1 LKRILSRIIR
11 QKRLFINYPY
21 QELRCKI
28 MAEPVSEMTGGNF
41 SIQLTFR
48 KKDRAETVE
57 NDLIAEVDSWKK
69 RVLAQS

>member
-1 LKRILSRIIR
+1 
-11 QKRLFINYPY
+11 
-21 QELRCKI
+21 

-57 NDLIAEVDSWKK
+57 KVLIVEVRHQEEEDPSAELV
-69 RVLAQS
+69 